1 MKKLLSSFVILLAAF
16 AAVAQNSFSYQS
28 VIRADG
34 KVLENKSISLRL
46 SIMLDDS
53 ICYQEQHAVT
63 TNAYGNVNV
72 SVGEGEPL
80 KGSFAAVPW
89 ESMRVMMR
97 IEADVTGGA
106 DFTDLGSMQIMPV
119 PYAMYAHRTTTVIQP
134 AEASEEPIFEI
145 NDSNGN
151 PMFAVYETGVKVFVD
166 YDDDSKAAK
175 SKFAVAGRPGK
186 GDDIDLLTIDKDG
199 TLVYVDDNDDDN
211 KNDNYNQSGK
221 AAKSKFAVAGRPGR
235 KGDQQN
241 NLLTIDGS
249 GSTIYIDDNNNKN
262 TNANKAA
269 KSKFAVA
276 GRPGRKSATDT
287 YFTIDQNGT
296 LVYVDDNDNY
306 NDNQSGKAA
315 KSRFAVAGRPGRK
328 GGQQNNMLT
337 IDGSGSTIYI
347 DDNNNKNDNYNDNQG
362 GKAAKSRFAVAGRP
376 GRKGAD
382 SKSENLFTI
391 DGDGSTIYVDFNSSD
406 KAAKSRFAVAGR
418 PGRKDASDN
427 VMTIDGDQATFYIDV
442 DDNENYNDN
451 QSGKAAKSRF
461 AVAGRPGKG
470 DAEPYFIIDQFGSVI
485 YIDEADSKAAKSRF
499 AVAGRSGKG
508 GDNYFTINRDSTRI
522 YINDAPVLDTVSGE
536 VVMPSLASSFAVVG
550 LTQKTDFLAVSKD
563 TTAIKVN
570 TYVAEEVQSVSGEV
584 SKIIDDSKADKSYSS
599 GALYLPLV
607 KKDGVMTSTK
617 KFLINYTYYHS
628 DNGEY
633 LYLKTQFKSGSD
645 LINTFRNYYIVDGQV
660 YGDNTYHVK
669 YIEAGAP
676 TIMPYSEVNSDFKEK
691 LKLNLKSDN
700 DLLVLLESTMRDS
713 AYSALA
719 EDGRTAF
726 YSPNGDHGKVME
738 SERNIV
744 AMMNDSARS
753 LFTGNLNVFYS
764 LLDTAVRTT
773 QKTLGLDNLTTIQ
786 WNYGTVSDFYN
797 IDLSDYYYTLY
808 DGDVTDGN
816 IKITENSEDFAM
828 RGDYQRKNLTEIE
841 TMFAGLKEGF
851 DINAQ
856 PNNAAWGTVEKPAS
870 KVNFGDSINL
880 VPVAAEGCIF
890 LGWNDGC
897 ADSVRRIGITGPI
910 NYTAKFQPSTYYVSN
925 KNSSGDFDG
934 LSALTPLDSLSKAID
949 KINAIGKA
957 DASFTINISG
967 LFVNDTTV
975 TIGACAAKSLTIAGT
990 DKQTDGFMI
999 NADDNEAAKNKNVLR
1014 VANSTTKVTL
1024 KNLKITGGRQY
1035 GGYASPLY
1043 VGGENI
1049 NANVLLDNVLI
1060 TENGVNGNTEAICC
1074 AGILVVEGST
1084 LTIGQGTVIENNYLS
1099 GNGAAI
1105 VNSGT
1110 TVMKG
1115 GFIGNNIG
1123 DEYAP
1128 MDIYNYGKFTI
1139 DGDVEVGNVVVYY
1152 EYSSNT
1158 FKTITIGSHFDAT
1171 ADIVGTFG
1179 GLYGY
1184 YSPETQVLTLPDN
1197 LSDDQKRAICAKFD
1211 VEPETDI
1218 DDNPISYWKVG
1229 ISGKLEQVGHVVFVA
1244 EQEITS
1250 PWGTQYEYV
1259 PLLEYNLDFGSQI
1272 TEKPADPE
1280 GDYMYIW
1287 YKMNENGQP
1296 DVNEFDFTKTITSD
1310 EPIIWLL
1317 GRVVPTKCYVSFDT
1331 KVDGIELDPQE
1342 VAYGAKLTE
1351 QWQQTLQTLP
1361 SNPDFKKDGYTFAG
1375 WCVEDDL
1382 WYKQYRIAHRLV
1394 PFDFEQPVTAN
1405 VTLIANW
1412 VANELYVD
1420 VNNGSDNYSG
1430 IASNKALKTIQ
1441 KAIDTIKY
1449 WNVDTLDYTIKVSGS
1464 SDEKVRIGDADQYPY
1479 AIAKTITLQGTGENS
1494 GLTNN
1499 SKNYY
1504 TMLKVGPNNE
1514 VVLNNFKFNPVSG
1527 ISDKMG
1533 KAIYVCVNAK
1543 VTLSEGTV
1551 LDGTNTGDYSL
1562 YSSSNKIHYGGG
1574 VCVEGG
1580 TLVMES
1586 NAVIKNFKVYNGGG
1600 VCVTYKKS
1608 ELYDDNTGIS
1618 STEYKQGTFIM
1629 KDNAVIQNC
1638 NGGNGAG
1645 VYVVGYPECQST
1657 FTMEDNAKIEGCT
1670 GNGVKVDSDATFNM
1684 ENQSRIET
1692 CTGRGV
1698 YVGSGG
1704 EFEIS
1709 DEAAIGGSEGKGCAG
1724 GLSIYGGKAT
1734 MQEYASISYN
1744 TGVAEGAGVLVGRG
1758 GSLTMNGG
1766 TIINNTAAK
1775 EGQVTVAKGCGVC
1788 VETTSIGS
1796 NNLVNSKFE
1805 MAGGSIYGNTATA
1818 EMTKVY
1824 GRGVFVG
1831 ALNNNNTI
1839 SASTFTMSGGYIADT
1854 NDVALENINNLSYQS
1869 AKITLAGTLADD
1881 ALVTITPYCANSD
1894 YQYPNKNN
1902 EFHELQVLATANGA
1916 EMQNDKFVVTD
1927 QVVGANTTWWKVDS
1941 EGKLALCSVV
1951 TFMSNGTDFAK
1962 MPVGNNGKVAE
1973 PATKPTSTDK
1983 VFTGWYTDAEGTI
1996 PFNFNNEVGSTTT
2009 TLYAGWG
2016 EPEVYVPGAPS
2027 GAAGAMTAASLAKAV
2042 ALINS
2047 KDAPDLDW
2055 TIKIND
2061 QLTGKQVI
2069 SGAIAA
2075 DSITLIGA
2083 HDLDANGVPRDML
2096 NGNFTEPTDSAVL
2109 NIFATNPVIIKNL
2122 KITGG
2127 NNQHNEAVETSGNG
2141 GGLFVASGANV
2152 SLADGAVIAGNKA
2165 NYGGG
2170 VYLNG
2175 TVYMYGSAV
2184 IGDANAKK
2192 APEGESDCSNYA
2204 SQFGGGVYVSGATG
2218 GSFYMGCNSC
2228 TMSVVNEQPVYEYSY
2243 KVLTGGVFGNRSN
2256 NDGGG
2261 VYNSTGRVYINSGI
2275 IANNSALNNGG
2286 AVRNNTIS
2294 GFILSGDAYI
2304 PAGADFKHDV
2314 YLQNGSANVTID
2326 GTLTHEKVAQ
2336 IMPTKTRPD
2345 NSIGYDNMY
2354 SELSSLIAKNNN
2366 PQVAQA
2372 KFTITPFVI
2381 SETTPKTITYY
2392 QYTYDNGIKAVANG
2406 SAQNIPQFTGIILS
2420 DNVFGGDVVTATI
2433 TGENFS
2439 TQMLNFTS
2447 ICLNDTMVNA
2457 TFNFVSANEITATFP
2472 APATAGTRRVKVQ
2485 TYGAEPLSGT
2495 LEVNGADPHTF
2506 YVKPESEGGDD
2517 DNSGLKPDEAFAS
2530 LSQAIDMINGDTETE
2545 YTIKVIGEVPSG
2557 NLTLEGTQLDG
2568 KAGRITFE
2576 GATGFDGNNIPQDSI
2591 TGSGQNPVLNI
2602 QTTVPITIKNLKIRG
2617 GNGMLGGGIQ
2627 MGSGNPDNPIN
2638 CDVTLDSGALI
2649 IRNQASND
2657 GGGGVF
2663 VGIGGKLTMLSG
2675 SKITLNSCPS
2685 ASGGGVQLYGTLDMQ
2700 GGEISGNTVGYSGSG
2715 VYVQGTM
2722 IMSGGAVVAADNDV
2736 SLASGRTITV
2746 GNLAEGEN
2754 TVATITPQNYPSA
2767 TSQVQVLSGDYV
2779 ADAYDRFAVT
2789 DQEWEIDSDGYLK
2802 KALSGDVMTHNNIS
2816 SFYPEEGKSYSFVFD
2831 NTVTDDDLVT
2841 FCTQCK
2847 NIQEPSTLDM
2857 SQATQITSV
2866 RDNLPSCLTM
2876 VVLPPNTDNI
2886 DANSAFS
2893 EIAKKGNA
2901 TAVSIS
2907 EANTKYKTEEGVLFE
2922 MNYYNPDEISDL
2934 LFYPPAKSGS
2944 NYMLPSTV
2952 TNIYGCGFSYN
2963 KNLETINGLEQI
2975 VSVSSGVFSHC
2986 EKLKSANLRNV
2997 TMINDTVFQNS
3008 LALESVTLGAVQYL
3022 WRDFVNCP
3030 SLKEIHFKGATPP
3043 ELESQYGSTVK
3054 EFYGCHSELAFYVP
3068 AGCVDAYINAS
3079 GSKQFNSDANACY
3092 DNTQGYSGSLA
3103 DRIITDYIGS
3113 KVPGTEL
3120 ELGDI
3125 VFNDGSALTY
3135 YSGLTLTSE
3144 QKESVVAIIFY
3155 VGTDLNEDGNTD
3167 NRVLGMGLSSSTFSE
3182 MLSSS
3187 AIGYNAESIARN
3199 RKNGAKNMEDM
3210 VNQTDWGSSKYTAFY
3225 SVHDEMSVGG
3235 YTDWYIPAIDE
3246 LGIIVGNKDLLNPI
3260 LGQLGGEQEDR
3271 YQIYPYDYN
3280 TYMSSTFESQGRIY
3294 YYDANQQ
3301 EASSSYGGGGLIPIR
3316 EFSTGGG
3323 STGQIYDWMIPDGAG
3338 RYYVEIGGT
3347 KWATFNV
3354 GATEP
3359 EQYGDLYAWGETET
3373 HYESISS
3380 SDTVWRE
3387 GKSEGYTWSTY
3398 EHGSGASATS
3408 MNNYTDAGDVLLAD
3422 DDAASMNWGGE
3433 WRMPTYNDWMELK
3446 TKCYWVWVDSYDN
3459 TGVSG
3464 YIAYEAKSGDE
3475 GAIVVKN
3482 QSPSVNT
3489 YTLDDK
3495 HIFFPAG
3502 GEINGKTNS
3511 NASVYGTY
3519 WTSSLHTNEE
3529 YIYQSYRFSFNDASI
3544 VFPETNS
3551 MPRYLGYAVRP
3562 VYGNGGG
3569 SGGGQTGFI
3578 YYYDEVNQTATI
3590 TGYEGGE
3597 TDLVI
3602 PSTTTYNGNEYT
3614 VTAIGESAFAENYD
3628 LESVTF
3634 AEGSQVV
3641 TIGNNAFYYCYN
3653 LTSITIPAT
3662 VESFGSDAFDNCSNL
3677 KTVYYQGTL
3686 SQWCG
3691 IAFGNEYASP
3701 CSNKGAFIINGTE
3714 ITNLVI
3720 PEGVTSISAYAFS
3733 YCQNL
3738 KSVTFPSSLTTIGS
3752 GAFYYSDRISSVFIP
3767 STVTT
3772 MGTEIFYGCYTNIF
3786 CEVEESNTPAGWA
3799 SDWINFKN
3807 NVFWG
3812 QSGAKEYD
3820 YRITDAT
3827 NHTVEYGP
3835 YYGNAET
3842 VEVPQTIKIEDVQYT
3857 VTSLGSSLFS
3867 GNKNIKYVTFPD
3879 GITSIPSSTF
3889 WQCTNLVSFN
3899 IPASVTSIEADAFY
3913 DCPSLE
3919 TVTVGVG
3926 NVSFK
3931 VDAYGRAILSYD
3943 GTLLV
3948 LYFDKTNDT
3957 DTYIVP
3963 STVTEIGE
3971 YAFDDSQI
3979 AGVDMSQATGLT
3991 KIDDSAF
3998 NACQNNAFN
4007 TIVIP
4012 NSVTY
4017 IGNYAFGYDGNL
4029 ENITLDF
4036 STPWYYEG
4044 EGGVETEITTEFYDQ
4059 GAFSASKFLDF
4070 NRGNAIWKK

>member
-97 IEADVTGGA
+97 IEADVAGGA

-119 PYAMYAHRTTTVIQP
+119 PYAMYAHRTTKVIQP

-199 TLVYVDDNDDDN
+199 TLVYVDDNDDN
-211 KNDNYNQSGK
+211 NENTNTNANK

-235 KGDQQN
+235 KGEQQN

-249 GSTIYIDDNNNKN
+249 GSTIYIDDNNNKNTN

-296 LVYVDDNDNY
+296 LVYVGDNYDNDANT
-306 NDNQSGKAA
+306 NANANKAA

-328 GGQQNNMLT
+328 GSQQNNMLT
-337 IDGSGSTIYI
+337 IDCSGSTIYI
-347 DDNNNKNDNYNDNQG
+347 DDNKNTNANAN
-362 GKAAKSRFAVAGRP
+362 KAAKSRFAVAGRP

-442 DDNENYNDN
+442 DDNDN
-451 QSGKAAKSRF
+451 QNGKAAKSRF

-470 DAEPYFIIDQFGSVI
+470 DVEPYFIIDQFGSVI

-508 GDNYFTINRDSTRI
+508 SDNYFTINRDSTRI
-522 YINDAPVLDTVSGE
+522 YINDAPVADTTTGE
-536 VVMPSLASSFAVVG
+536 VVVPSLASGFAVVG
-550 LTQKTDFLAVSKD
+550 MVQKSDLLAVSKD
-563 TTAIKVN
+563 STIIKID

-607 KKDGVMTSTK
+607 KSEGGMTTTK

-700 DLLVLLESTMRDS
+700 DLLVILESTMRDS

-764 LLDTAVRTT
+764 LLDTAVRAT
-773 QKTLGLDNLTTIQ
+773 QTVGMSYLTSLQ

-797 IDLSDYYYTLY
+797 VDLSDYYYTLY
-808 DGDVTDGN
+808 DGDVTDEN

-828 RGDYQRKNLTEIE
+828 RGDYQRRNLTEIE
-841 TMFAGLKEGF
+841 TMFAGLKDGF

-856 PNNAAWGTVEKPAS
+856 PNNAAWGSVVKPAS
-870 KVNFGDSINL
+870 KVNYGDSINL

-934 LSALTPLDSLSKAID
+934 LSALTPLDSLSKAIE

-990 DKQTDGFMI
+990 DKQADGFKI
-999 NADDNEAAKNKNVLR
+999 NADDNVDAKNKNVLC

-1049 NANVLLDNVLI
+1049 NANVVLDNVLI

-1128 MDIYNYGKFTI
+1128 MDIYNYGEFTI

-1158 FKTITIGSHFDAT
+1158 FKTITIGNNFNAT

-1184 YSPETQVLTLPDN
+1184 YSNETKVLTLPDG
-1197 LSDDQKRAICAKFD
+1197 LSDDQKKAICDKFA
-1211 VEPETDI
+1211 VEPETDWN
-1218 DDNPISYWKVG
+1218 DNPISYWKVG

-1244 EQEITS
+1244 EQEITT
-1250 PWGTQYEYV
+1250 PWGIDYKHVT
-1259 PLLEYNLDFGSQI
+1259 LLEYNLDFGSKI

-1310 EPIIWLL
+1310 EPIIGLL

-1331 KVDGIELDPQE
+1331 KVEDVELATQE

-1375 WCVEDDL
+1375 WCVENDL

-1394 PFDFEQPVTAN
+1394 PFDFEQPITAN

-1464 SDEKVRIGDADQYPY
+1464 SDEKVRIGDEEQYPY
-1479 AIAKTITLQGTGENS
+1479 AIAKTITLQGVGANS

-1514 VVLNNFKFNPVSG
+1514 VVLNNFKFNPVSR

-1551 LDGTNTGDYSL
+1551 LDGTNAGDYL
-1562 YSSSNKIHYGGG
+1562 TTSNNFGGG
-1574 VCVEGG
+1574 VYVEGG

-1586 NAVIKNFKVYNGGG
+1586 DAVIKNFKMYHGGG
-1600 VCVTYKKS
+1600 VYVTYKES
-1608 ELYDDNTGIS
+1608 YLEDDSGTS
-1618 STEYKQGTFIM
+1618 TTEYKQGTFIM
-1629 KDNAVIQNC
+1629 KGNSAIENC
-1638 NGGNGAG
+1638 QAGYFGGG
-1645 VYVVGYPECQST
+1645 VYVDTES
-1657 FTMEDNAKIEGCT
+1657 K
-1670 GNGVKVDSDATFNM
+1670 
-1684 ENQSRIET
+1684 
-1692 CTGRGV
+1692 
-1698 YVGSGG
+1698 
-1704 EFEIS
+1704 FEMK
-1709 DEAAIGGSEGKGCAG
+1709 DYACIGGEGKGCSANG
-1724 GLSIYGGKAT
+1724 MQYGGGGVYLRGGNAT
-1734 MQEYASISYN
+1734 IDGNATISYN
-1744 TGVAEGAGVLVGRG
+1744 SSNGDGGGVYVNG
-1758 GSLTMNGG
+1758 GSKLTMKSGAITNNNAGIGCGVYVNVDNSAASITTGEFDMQGG
-1766 TIINNTAAK
+1766 LIINN
-1775 EGQVTVAKGCGVC
+1775 GSGDNLRGKGVYVDYFNG
-1788 VETTSIGS
+1788 
-1796 NNLVNSKFE
+1796 
-1805 MAGGSIYGNTATA
+1805 YYATF
-1818 EMTKVY
+1818 K
-1824 GRGVFVG
+1824 
-1831 ALNNNNTI
+1831 
-1839 SASTFTMSGGYIADT
+1839 MSGSAKVDAN
-1854 NDVALENINNLSYQS
+1854 NDVCLKMNNDNDYVS
-1869 AKITLAGTLADD
+1869 AKITVAGELQGNDTVAVIIPFL
-1881 ALVTITPYCANSD
+1881 S
-1894 YQYPNKNN
+1894 QNN
-1902 EFHELQVLATANGA
+1902 QHQSGLQVLATADGA
-1916 EMQNDKFVVTD
+1916 QMQNDKFVVTD
-1927 QVVGANTTWWKVDS
+1927 QVVGTTTTWWKVDG
-1941 EGKLALCSVV
+1941 EGKLALRSVV
-1951 TFMSNGTDFAK
+1951 AFMNNGTVFAK

-1996 PFNFNNEVGSTTT
+1996 PFNFDNEVGSTTT

-2016 EPEVYVPGAPS
+2016 DPEVYVPSAPS
-2027 GAAGAMTAASLAKAV
+2027 SVTGAFIATSLAKAV
-2042 ALINS
+2042 ELINS

-2069 SGAIAA
+2069 SGEIAA
-2075 DSITLIGA
+2075 DSIILIGA
-2083 HDLDANGVPRDML
+2083 HGLANGVPRDML

-2127 NNQHNEAVETSGNG
+2127 NNSTDLWTGTVICG
-2141 GGLFVASGANV
+2141 GGIHVAADANV
-2152 SLADGAVIAGNKA
+2152 SLADGVMIAGNKA
-2165 NYGGG
+2165 YAGGG
-2170 VYLNG
+2170 AYVKG
-2175 TVYMYGSAV
+2175 IMYMYGSAV
-2184 IGDANAKK
+2184 IGDANATK
-2192 APEGESDCSNYA
+2192 APVGESDCANYA
-2204 SQFGGGVYVSGATG
+2204 SQYGGGVYVAG
-2218 GSFYMGCNSC
+2218 GSFYMGSNSC
-2228 TMSVVNEQPVYEYSY
+2228 TMSVVNQQAVYEYNNV
-2243 KVLTGGVFGNRSN
+2243 KLTGGVFGNRSN
-2256 NDGGG
+2256 YDGGG
-2261 VYNSTGRVYINSGI
+2261 VYSSGSYAKVYMNSGV
-2275 IANNSALNNGG
+2275 IANNSALKNGG
-2286 AVRNNTIS
+2286 AVRNTTVS

-2314 YLQNGSANVTID
+2314 YLENGYANVTID

-2336 IMPTKTRPD
+2336 IMPTKTRTT
-2345 NSIGYDNMY
+2345 NSISYDNKY
-2354 SELSSLIAKNNN
+2354 SDYGSLDDKNN
-2366 PQVAQA
+2366 QYG
-2372 KFTITPFVI
+2372 KFAITPFVI
-2381 SETTPKTITYY
+2381 SETVPNTITYY
-2392 QYTYDNGIKAVANG
+2392 QYTYVNGQGIKATANG
-2406 SAQNIPQFTGIILS
+2406 SAQNIPQFNQITLS
-2420 DNVFGGDVVTATI
+2420 DNVFGGDDVTATI
-2433 TGENFS
+2433 TGANF
-2439 TQMLNFTS
+2439 TEAMLNFTS

-2457 TFNFVSANEITATFP
+2457 TFNYVSSTEITATFP
-2472 APATAGTRRVKVQ
+2472 APATAGTRTVKVQ

-2495 LEVNGADPHTF
+2495 LVVNGADPHTF
-2506 YVKPESEGGDD
+2506 YVKPQSEGGDD

-2545 YTIKVIGEVPSG
+2545 YTIKVIGKVPSG

-2576 GATGFDGNNIPQDSI
+2576 GATGLDGNNIPQDSI

-2617 GNGMLGGGIQ
+2617 GAEGGIH
-2627 MGSGNPDNPIN
+2627 MSSEGNPVD
-2638 CDVTLDSGALI
+2638 CDVTLAVGALI
-2649 IRNQASND
+2649 TGNHQGNFNGEAIQICS
-2657 GGGGVF
+2657 GT
-2663 VGIGGKLTMLSG
+2663 LTMLAG
-2675 SKITLNSCPS
+2675 SKVSGNSNNGYDGQS
-2685 ASGGGVQLYGTLDMQ
+2685 AIAVYGQGTLDMQ
-2700 GGEISGNTVGYSGSG
+2700 GGEISNNGGNAIAAN
-2715 VYVQGTM
+2715 GTLK
-2722 IMSGGAVVAADNDV
+2722 IGGAVNISERINLDSEKQINITKALEISAPIAVRYQYEPDLDNKMVVYDGSV
-2736 SLASGRTITV
+2736 SSDWFTVTQYNNSGEDT
-2746 GNLAEGEN
+2746 
-2754 TVATITPQNYPSA
+2754 Y
-2767 TSQVQVLSGDYV
+2767 YV
-2779 ADAYDRFAVT
+2779 VDA
-2789 DQEWEIDSDGYLK
+2789 DGYLNK
-2802 KALSGDVMTHNNIS
+2802 CYKVDFVYYNGSTPVVVERRLLATNETIGVAPNTPSSHSGSFDGWFVIDEDDNIGLEFSAEIEVEESDLVIVGVWSNTIEVKEGGAVGSLDAACGQMDSYCDYTLIVDGTLNGAQTIRPEVKPRLITLRGKTGTNATIDGGWKEGGNTPETTYSALTISGVTQVHIRNITIKGGYAEMGGGIMVNNSNVTIVDGTNITANFADYGGGVCVQATGTIYMSDDNGNIIS
-2816 SFYPEEGKSYSFVFD
+2816 NNTARYYGGGIYAWNYSYFYLYGGQISGNKGGGIYVSDDYALATEHLLAGVSVSGNTASGNGGYYGGVYCTARCGISMQGGTTVDTIYLRPNAQPITIADELTAEIAAVIKLAEYSTETPVLYGEEEIIATEYGKFTVVPQPNSTNPDKPIQWEINAEGYLQKVLPVKVVLTNSTIQDFYPDEGKSYEFIFD
-2831 NTVTDDDLVT
+2831 NTVTNSDLQT
-2841 FCTQCK
+2841 FCTNCGNLK
-2847 NIQEPSTLDM
+2847 RSSTLDM
-2857 SQATQITSV
+2857 SQATSITNV
-2866 RDNLPSCLTM
+2866 DRLPAYLIS
-2876 VVLPPNTDNI
+2876 VVLPPNVESISSDAFTDI
-2886 DANSAFS
+2886 AFRGEATS
-2893 EIAKKGNA
+2893 VTIADGNA
-2901 TAVSIS
+2901 H
-2907 EANTKYKTEEGVLFE
+2907 YKTIDGVLFG
-2922 MNYYNPDEISDL
+2922 EIERWGAGISNL

-2944 NYMLPSTV
+2944 TYEIPSFV
-2952 TNIYGCGFSYN
+2952 IRIEDCGFMYN
-2963 KNLETINGLEQI
+2963 KNLETISGLARIEYLQTF
-2975 VSVSSGVFSHC
+2975 VFVEC
-2986 EKLKSANLRNV
+2986 QKLKSANLSGATMVGYNLFRNCP
-2997 TMINDTVFQNS
+2997 
-3008 LALESVTLGAVQYL
+3008 ALESVTWGAADML
-3022 WRDFVNCP
+3022 WAVFADCP
-3030 SLKEIHFKGATPP
+3030 KLEQIHFTSATPP
-3043 ELESQYGSTVK
+3043 SYLGEYGDYPV
-3054 EFYGCHSELAFYVP
+3054 EFYGCNPNLKFYVP
-3068 AGCVDAYINAS
+3068 AGSRNAYLNATGDNGFYS
-3079 GSKQFNSDANACY
+3079 SANACY
-3092 DNTQGYSGSLA
+3092 DGNTYGYGGSLA
-3103 DRIITDYIGS
+3103 DRIIEESTGYIGS
-3113 KVPGTEL
+3113 KAPGSQL
-3120 ELGDI
+3120 AIGDI
-3125 VFNDGSALTY
+3125 VFNDGSATAY
-3135 YSGLTLTSE
+3135 VEGLTLDE
-3144 QKESVVAIIFY
+3144 NQKAAAVAVIFY
-3155 VGTDLNEDGNTD
+3155 TDGGSLGTKTLGVGL
-3167 NRVLGMGLSSSTFSE
+3167 VQSSGKWGDDSNISDINDE
-3182 MLSSS
+3182 
-3187 AIGYNAESIARN
+3187 N
-3199 RKNGAKNMEDM
+3199 NGANNLSWVK
-3210 VNQTDWGSSKYTAFY
+3210 
-3225 SVHDEMSVGG
+3225 
-3235 YTDWYIPAIDE
+3235 
-3246 LGIIVGNKDLLNPI
+3246 
-3260 LGQLGGEQEDR
+3260 
-3271 YQIYPYDYN
+3271 
-3280 TYMSSTFESQGRIY
+3280 
-3294 YYDANQQ
+3294 
-3301 EASSSYGGGGLIPIR
+3301 SYC
-3316 EFSTGGG
+3316 
-3323 STGQIYDWMIPDGAG
+3323 
-3338 RYYVEIGGT
+3338 
-3347 KWATFNV
+3347 
-3354 GATEP
+3354 
-3359 EQYGDLYAWGETET
+3359 YGDLNNNIHFPLFSWADKYGSTNSLTGNWYPPAINELSAIWQNKTLINNAMGAL
-3373 HYESISS
+3373 
-3380 SDTVWRE
+3380 
-3387 GKSEGYTWSTY
+3387 GKTALSGNYWSSTY
-3398 EHGSGASATS
+3398 
-3408 MNNYTDAGDVLLAD
+3408 N
-3422 DDAASMNWGGE
+3422 GE
-3433 WRMPTYNDWMELK
+3433 GMAKY
-3446 TKCYWVWVDSYDN
+3446 VDMSS
-3459 TGVSG
+3459 GVSG
-3464 YIAYEAKSGDE
+3464 DY
-3475 GAIVVKN
+3475 
-3482 QSPSVNT
+3482 
-3489 YTLDDK
+3489 
-3495 HIFFPAG
+3495 
-3502 GEINGKTNS
+3502 
-3511 NASVYGTY
+3511 
-3519 WTSSLHTNEE
+3519 
-3529 YIYQSYRFSFNDASI
+3529 
-3544 VFPETNS
+3544 
-3551 MPRYLGYAVRP
+3551 M
-3562 VYGNGGG
+3562 
-3569 SGGGQTGFI
+3569 
-3578 YYYDEVNQTATI
+3578 
-3590 TGYEGGE
+3590 
-3597 TDLVI
+3597 
-3602 PSTTTYNGNEYT
+3602 TTTYNF
-3614 VTAIGESAFAENYD
+3614 VAI
-3628 LESVTF
+3628 
-3634 AEGSQVV
+3634 
-3641 TIGNNAFYYCYN
+3641 
-3653 LTSITIPAT
+3653 
-3662 VESFGSDAFDNCSNL
+3662 
-3677 KTVYYQGTL
+3677 
-3686 SQWCG
+3686 
-3691 IAFGNEYASP
+3691 
-3701 CSNKGAFIINGTE
+3701 
-3714 ITNLVI
+3714 
-3720 PEGVTSISAYAFS
+3720 
-3733 YCQNL
+3733 
-3738 KSVTFPSSLTTIGS
+3738 
-3752 GAFYYSDRISSVFIP
+3752 RVF
-3767 STVTT
+3767 
-3772 MGTEIFYGCYTNIF
+3772 E
-3786 CEVEESNTPAGWA
+3786 
-3799 SDWINFKN
+3799 
-3807 NVFWG
+3807 
-3812 QSGAKEYD
+3812 
-3820 YRITDAT
+3820 
-3827 NHTVEYGP
+3827 
-3835 YYGNAET
+3835 
-3842 VEVPQTIKIEDVQYT
+3842 
-3857 VTSLGSSLFS
+3857 
-3867 GNKNIKYVTFPD
+3867 
-3879 GITSIPSSTF
+3879 
-3889 WQCTNLVSFN
+3889 
-3899 IPASVTSIEADAFY
+3899 
-3913 DCPSLE
+3913 
-3919 TVTVGVG
+3919 
-3926 NVSFK
+3926 
-3931 VDAYGRAILSYD
+3931 
-3943 GTLLV
+3943 
-3948 LYFDKTNDT
+3948 
-3957 DTYIVP
+3957 
-3963 STVTEIGE
+3963 
-3971 YAFDDSQI
+3971 
-3979 AGVDMSQATGLT
+3979 
-3991 KIDDSAF
+3991 
-3998 NACQNNAFN
+3998 
-4007 TIVIP
+4007 
-4012 NSVTY
+4012 
-4017 IGNYAFGYDGNL
+4017 
-4029 ENITLDF
+4029 
-4036 STPWYYEG
+4036 
-4044 EGGVETEITTEFYDQ
+4044 
-4059 GAFSASKFLDF
+4059 
-4070 NRGNAIWKK
+4070 